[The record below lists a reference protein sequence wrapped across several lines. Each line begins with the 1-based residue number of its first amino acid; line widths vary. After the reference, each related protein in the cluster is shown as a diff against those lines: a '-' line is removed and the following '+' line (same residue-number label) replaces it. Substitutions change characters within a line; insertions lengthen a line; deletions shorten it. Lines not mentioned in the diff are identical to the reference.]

1 MNTLSDA
8 FLKSANS
15 LVEENNKLKG
25 QKAQLTEKC
34 AKLNEQIKSQQEK
47 IETLSSNRPTYL
59 EIGTPKG
66 EKIPLNL
73 SHHTLEKVL
82 KALNCGLNVYLYGP
96 SGSGKTFAAKQCSE
110 ALGVQLYF
118 TGAISNEYKLTGYMD
133 AKGEYVTTEFRKAYE
148 NGGLFLF
155 DEIDGSFPQA
165 VLAFNAALAN
175 DSMDFPDKT
184 VSRNEKFYC
193 IAAANTIGLGA
204 NRQYVGRNQLDAA
217 SLDRFV
223 FIEWNYD
230 ENLERKLAGNDEWF
244 EYVLKVRKVI
254 DNLNLRHIVS
264 PRASFFGA
272 KLLNNGFS
280 REDVERMVLWKGMDQ
295 ATIDKVLEYVIPV
308 EVKTDYKGKCSF
320 GEVSFGSGY
329 YEQRLYSE
337 ISFTTGSEVK
347 KGDAILNIYGETRD
361 QCHKLVAPASG
372 IITYIVEEGQKIK
385 EGQVVA
391 TIEKI

>member
-25 QKAQLTEKC
+25 QKTQLTEKC

-73 SHHTLEKVL
+73 CHHTLEKVL

-96 SGSGKTFAAKQCSE
+96 SGSGKTFAAKQCAE
-110 ALGVQLYF
+110 ALGVRLYF

-175 DSMDFPDKT
+175 NSMDFPDKT

-223 FIEWNYD
+223 FIEWDYD
-230 ENLERKLAGNDEWF
+230 ENLERKVAGNDEWF
-244 EYVLKVRKVI
+244 EYVLKVRRVI
-254 DNLNLRHIVS
+254 DRLNLRHIVS

-272 KLLNNGFS
+272 KLLNNGLL
-280 REDVERMVLWKGMDQ
+280 REDVEKMVLWKGMDH
-295 ATIDKVLEYVIPV
+295 ATIDKIKDYLVPV
-308 EVKTDYKGKCSF
+308 EAKTDNGGTCTFKETKGSYDRYRLETVDVKN
-320 GEVSFGSGY
+320 GDIVKEGQIIMNVNNDGGY
-329 YEQRLYSE
+329 YAYKVVSP
-337 ISFTTGSEVK
+337 V
-347 KGDAILNIYGETRD
+347 D
-361 QCHKLVAPASG
+361 G
-372 IITYIVEEGQKIK
+372 IIKYKVTEGQKVK
-385 EGQVVA
+385 EGQVIA